1 MTVEAFDRER
11 GLADWLRGIDLSRLE
26 AALNRLAGGA
36 VRLLDAGGQP
46 VLGASAGGA
55 AAVRMPLRVD
65 LEAAGYLEAPGVE
78 LGALAAMA
86 SLIEL
91 LLDSTM
97 RYRMAADLHEEAV
110 REDYAALQ
118 LKHAALEVSEARYRK
133 LTEELEQRVRE
144 QVKTLEAAQRQLY
157 QVEKLA
163 SVGQLAAGVAHE
175 INNPIGFIRSNL
187 NTAHGYAKK
196 IGALKPA
203 VAAGDAAQVA
213 ALWQQLDMD
222 FLLDDFVD
230 LLDDSIAGADRV
242 ARIVTDLKGFS
253 NVDRQ
258 EQAVIDLNNNL
269 KAACNVVATRLPAGV
284 TMEQDLHPLPPFLC
298 LPGHLNQVFLNL
310 LLNAVQA
317 VPAGT
322 GKIVVRSKAIG
333 EEISIEVGDNG
344 CGIAPENLARVF
356 DPFFT
361 TRAVGQG
368 TGLGLTVS
376 RDIVLVHNG
385 SIDIESRP
393 GAGTT
398 VTIRLP
404 V

>member
-1 MTVEAFDRER
+1 MTAEAFDRER
-11 GLADWLRGIDLSRLE
+11 GLADWLKGIDLPRLE
-26 AALNRLAGGA
+26 AALARLAGGA
-36 VRLLDAGGQP
+36 VRLLDADGKP
-46 VLGASAGGA
+46 VLGAAKGGA
-55 AAVRMPLRVD
+55 GAARLPLRLD
-65 LEAAGYLEAPGVE
+65 LETAGYLEAAGVE
-78 LGALAAMA
+78 PGALAAMVA
-86 SLIEL
+86 LVEL

-118 LKHAALEVSEARYRK
+118 QKHAALEVSEARYRK

-144 QVKTLEAAQRQLY
+144 QVKTIDAAQRQLY

-187 NTAHGYAKK
+187 NTARSYAKK
-196 IGALKPA
+196 IASLKPA
-203 VAAGDAAQVA
+203 VAAGDAAQTA

-222 FLLDDFVD
+222 FLLDDFVA
-230 LLDDSIAGADRV
+230 LLDDSIVGADRV

-258 EQAVIDLNNNL
+258 EEAVIDLNDNL
-269 KAACNVVATRLPAGV
+269 EAACKVVATRLPAGV
-284 TMEQDLHPLPPFLC
+284 TIEQDLHPLPPFLC

-310 LLNAVQA
+310 LLNAAQA

-322 GKIVVRSKAIG
+322 GRVVVRSAAAD
-333 EEISIEVGDNG
+333 EEIVIEVGDNG

-385 SIDIESRP
+385 SIDIQSRP